1 MHYLRQLPVDL
12 AFVTLQRLLDSLPDL
27 VLIVVEQQLGEG
39 GDVGQGED
47 GAEDLETSIGG
58 LSLLSFESFLSGST
72 LLVTSSFSASFVSAF
87 VSAIDFFSSF
97 LLCPGLSA
105 ADLSGMITFL
115 GAFLTRGSSD

>member
-47 GAEDLETSIGG
+47 GAEDLEAGLAGELLVVKRTHDGG
-58 LSLLSFESFLSGST
+58 LQGQN
-72 LLVTSSFSASFVSAF
+72 A
-87 VSAIDFFSSF
+87 
-97 LLCPGLSA
+97 
-105 ADLSGMITFL
+105 
-115 GAFLTRGSSD
+115 LTEKE